1 VRNQPPITGIIGTPS
16 GNGYY
21 IVASDGG
28 VFSFGDAEF
37 HGSTGGHKP
46 GGHEVTGIAISINAS
61 GQVNGYWL
69 VADDGGVFTFGQ
81 APFWGSTG
89 GNDGGSP
96 VISITSFPRF
106 TQTQGYAWVHANGS
120 IGAAWRSINRRTPH

>member
-1 VRNQPPITGIIGTPS
+1 V
-16 GNGYY
+16 
-21 IVASDGG
+21 
-28 VFSFGDAEF
+28 F
-37 HGSTGGHKP
+37 HGSTGGNKP
-46 GGHEVTGIAISINAS
+46 GGHEVTGIAISINAG

-69 VADDGGVFTFGQ
+69 VADDGGVFTFGH

-120 IGAAWRSINRRTPH
+120 IGAAWRPIGARTPH